1 MTPEEVIEIIKAA
14 QAEVEWNYP
23 MDYAAAFGVAI
34 GALEKQI
41 PKKPIDEGWL
51 YCPICEKDILLEGYK
66 FCPNCGQKICWEGE

>member
-1 MTPEEVIEIIKAA
+1 MTHEKAIEIIKAA

-23 MDYAAAFGVAI
+23 MDYAAAFDVAI
-34 GALEKQI
+34 DALKKQI
-41 PKKPIDEGWL
+41 PMKPIDEGWL